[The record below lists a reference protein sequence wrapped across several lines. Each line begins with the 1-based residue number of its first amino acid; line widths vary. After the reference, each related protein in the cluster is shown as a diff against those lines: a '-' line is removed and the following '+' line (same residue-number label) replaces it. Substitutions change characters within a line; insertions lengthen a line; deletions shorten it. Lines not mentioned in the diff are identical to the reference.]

1 MDVVALCND
10 LVPAGN
16 ALGLLHTAVA
26 HDLIVEAL
34 LDARRSNHK
43 NVGFLAAPAVHGLA
57 LLDQALHARTNAG
70 GVCVEA
76 LFHIVGA
83 QHDDEQVDDFMA
95 LEQGIGHAQSIHGLV
110 DGVYKNGGAAGKA
123 LFGYQIL
130 VAQSS
135 LQAAG
140 PPLVLV
146 EADAAV
152 GIVLGVGTITV
163 GVGIAQAEN
172 MCFHL
177 NTLL

>member
-1 MDVVALCND
+1 MSPSTPIRLVALD
-10 LVPAGN
+10 LDGTLLDSQSQISPAEALTDSEFAAIYKEAQKYVGTPYVWGGSTTETGN

-34 LDARRSNHK
+34 LDARRSNYK

-57 LLDQALHARTNAG
+57 LLDQALHASANAG

-110 DGVYKNGGAAGKA
+110 DGVYKNGGAAGRR
-123 LFGYQIL
+123 
-130 VAQSS
+130 S
-135 LQAAG
+135 
-140 PPLVLV
+140 P
-146 EADAAV
+146 
-152 GIVLGVGTITV
+152 
-163 GVGIAQAEN
+163 
-172 MCFHL
+172 
-177 NTLL
+177 

>member
-1 MDVVALCND
+1 M
-10 LVPAGN
+10 
-16 ALGLLHTAVA
+16 LGSL
-26 HDLIVEAL
+26 
-34 LDARRSNHK
+34 
-43 NVGFLAAPAVHGLA
+43 PPQAVHGLA
-57 LLDQALHARTNAG
+57 LLDQALHARANAG
-70 GVCVEA
+70 SVCVEA

-110 DGVYKNGGAAGKA
+110 DGIYKNGGAARKA

-140 PPLVLV
+140 PALVLV
-146 EADAAV
+146 EADAAIGV
-152 GIVLGVGTITV
+152 ILGVGTITV

-172 MCFHL
+172 MWFSSQYTPLIVQMIRLRRAAGGSNRLRLPYRHHCAVGRRGSPAPRQRRA
-177 NTLL
+177 